1 MQEGCSLGTIYDFT
15 KGDMEKFHIFGF
27 IPIKMK
33 RSGTADLLLH
43 GGAVPPWLFK
53 RMKRLTLPLV
63 EAIIDQNGAANFLE
77 RLSDPFWFQSF
88 GSVIGM
94 DWNSSGV
101 TTTVLNVLKQSIN
114 PVSKQL
120 GLYVCGGK
128 GKSSIRT
135 PQELI
140 EVGNKTGLDGNHLAK
155 CSKLSAKVDNTALQD
170 GYNLYIHSFVVSDS
184 GKWSVIQQ
192 GMHHS
197 NGMARRYHWHSENLK
212 SFLEEP
218 HTAVCGRNQGEI
230 LNLVH
235 KNAMPTKQGI
245 LEIAK
250 EHPDKILKEVPH
262 LLVPTHH
269 HVKAKDVDMKRL
281 GSILWLAQENET
293 EKFEELLL
301 LKGLGPRTLQS
312 LTLVSEI
319 IHGTPSR
326 FSDPAR
332 FAFAHGGKD
341 ATPFPVPTKV
351 YGETIGALRDAV
363 DRAKIGNSEK
373 LIAVKKLTDLA
384 QKAEKGFIPNTN
396 FDALVRK
403 ENEESYKHGGRSVFG
418 FAKPPHP
425 KQLTLFEP
433 PQTA

>member
-1 MQEGCSLGTIYDFT
+1 
-15 KGDMEKFHIFGF
+15 
-27 IPIKMK
+27 MK

-43 GGAVPPWLFK
+43 GGAVPPWLFN
-53 RMKRLTLPLV
+53 RMKKLTLPIV
-63 EAIIDQNGAANFLE
+63 EAIIENKGKDDFLE

-114 PVSKQL
+114 PVSRQL
-120 GLYVCGGK
+120 GLFVCGGK
-128 GKSSIRT
+128 GKNSTQT
-135 PQELI
+135 PHELV
-140 EVGNKTGLDGNHLAK
+140 EVGNKTGLDGKHLAK

-170 GYNLYIHSFVVSDS
+170 GYNLYIHSFIVSHT

-197 NGMARRYHWHSENLK
+197 NGMARRYHWHSENLT
-212 SFLEEP
+212 SFVEEP
-218 HTAVCGRNQGEI
+218 HTAVCGKNQGDI

-235 KNAMPTKQGI
+235 KKASPTKLGI

-250 EHPDKILKEVPH
+250 EDPDKILKEVPH
-262 LLVPTHH
+262 LLVPVYHH
-269 HVKAKDVDMKRL
+269 IKPKDVDMRRL
-281 GSILWLAQENET
+281 GSILWLAQESET
-293 EKFEELLL
+293 TNFEDLLL

-351 YGETIGALRDAV
+351 YDETIVTLKDAV
-363 DRAKIGNSEK
+363 HRAKIGNSDK
-373 LIAVKKLTDLA
+373 LKAIKKLTDLA
-384 QKAEKGFIPNTN
+384 QKAEKGFTPNTN
-396 FDALVRK
+396 FEALIKK
-403 ENEESYKHGGRSVFG
+403 ENEDSYKYGGRSVFG
-418 FAKPPHP
+418 FAKPPRDE
-425 KQLTLFEP
+425 QLDLFEN
-433 PQTA
+433 

>member
-1 MQEGCSLGTIYDFT
+1 MD
-15 KGDMEKFHIFGF
+15 KFL
-27 IPIKMK
+27 KMK

-43 GGAVPPWLFK
+43 GGAVPTWLFN
-53 RMKRLTLPLV
+53 RMKQLALPMV
-63 EAIIDQNGAANFLE
+63 ETIIEEKGKEDFLE

-101 TTTVLNVLKQSIN
+101 TTTVMNVLKQSIN

-128 GKSSIRT
+128 GKQSTRT
-135 PQELI
+135 PHELL

-170 GYNLYIHSFVVSDS
+170 GYNLYLHSFVVSDT
-184 GKWSVIQQ
+184 GRWSVVQQ
-192 GMHHS
+192 GMHKS
-197 NGMARRYHWHSENLK
+197 NGMARRYHWHSESFK
-212 SFLEEP
+212 SFVEEP
-218 HTAVCGRNQGEI
+218 HSAVCGKNQGAI

-235 KNAMPTKQGI
+235 KEALPTKKGI
-245 LEIAK
+245 LEIAN
-250 EHPDKILKEVPH
+250 EHPDKILKELPH
-262 LLVPTHH
+262 LLVPVYHH
-269 HVKAKDVDMKRL
+269 IKPKDVDMKRL
-281 GSILWLAQENET
+281 GSILWLAQENEIQR
-293 EKFEELLL
+293 FEDLLL

-351 YGETIGALRDAV
+351 YDETIGTLRITV
-363 DRAKIGNSEK
+363 DRAKIGNTDK
-373 LIAVKKLTDLA
+373 LKAVKKLTQLA
-384 QKAEKGFIPNTN
+384 QKAERGFTPNTN
-396 FDALVRK
+396 FDALVKK
-403 ENEESYKHGGRSVFG
+403 ENEESHRYGGRSIYG
-418 FAKPPHP
+418 FVKPQKS
-425 KQLTLFEP
+425 KQLSLFEG
-433 PQTA
+433 

>member
-1 MQEGCSLGTIYDFT
+1 
-15 KGDMEKFHIFGF
+15 
-27 IPIKMK
+27 MK

-43 GGAVPPWLFK
+43 GGAVPSWLFH
-53 RMKRLTLPLV
+53 RMKQLTLPIV
-63 EAIIDQNGAANFLE
+63 EALIEEKGKDDFLE

-88 GSVIGM
+88 GAVIGM

-128 GKSSIRT
+128 GKKSLQT
-135 PQELI
+135 PNELVV
-140 EVGNKTGLDGNHLAK
+140 VGNKTGLDGNYLSN

-170 GYNLYIHSFVVSDS
+170 GYNLYIHSFVVSDT
-184 GKWSVIQQ
+184 GKWSVVQQ
-192 GMHHS
+192 GMHPT

-212 SFLEEP
+212 SFVEEP
-218 HTAVCGRNQGEI
+218 HTAVCGENQGNI

-235 KNAMPTKQGI
+235 QKALPTQRAI
-245 LEIAK
+245 LEIAN

-262 LLVPTHH
+262 LLVPVYHH
-269 HVKAKDVDMKRL
+269 IKPKDVNMKRL

-293 EKFEELLL
+293 HKFEDLLL

-341 ATPFPVPTKV
+341 ATPFPVPTRV
-351 YGETIGALRDAV
+351 YDETINVLREV
-363 DRAKIGNSEK
+363 VNRAKIGNSNK
-373 LIAVKKLTDLA
+373 LQAVKKLTALA
-384 QKAEKGFIPNTN
+384 QKAENGFSPNTN
-396 FDALVRK
+396 FEALVQK

-418 FAKPPHP
+418 FAKPPSQNT
-425 KQLTLFEP
+425 QLRLF
-433 PQTA
+433 

>member
-1 MQEGCSLGTIYDFT
+1 
-15 KGDMEKFHIFGF
+15 
-27 IPIKMK
+27 MK

-43 GGAVPPWLFK
+43 GGSVPPWLFN
-53 RMKRLTLPLV
+53 RMKQLTLPIV
-63 EAIIDQNGAANFLE
+63 EAMIEANGKDNFLE

-88 GSVIGM
+88 GAVIGM

-114 PVSKQL
+114 PVSRQL

-128 GKSSIRT
+128 GKRSLQT
-135 PQELI
+135 PTELL
-140 EVGNKTGLDGNHLAK
+140 EVGYRTGLDGDYLSR

-170 GYNLYIHSFVVSDS
+170 GFNLYIHGFVVSDS
-184 GKWSVIQQ
+184 GKWSVVQQ

-212 SFLEEP
+212 SFVEEP
-218 HTAVCGRNQGEI
+218 HTAVCGVHQGNI

-235 KNAMPTKQGI
+235 KKALPTKQAI

-250 EHPDKILKEVPH
+250 EHPDHILKEVPH
-262 LLVPTHH
+262 FLVPVYHH
-269 HVKAKDVDMKRL
+269 IKPKDVDMKRL

-293 EKFEELLL
+293 QKFEDLLL

-351 YGETIGALRDAV
+351 YDETIDVLREAV
-363 DRAKIGNSEK
+363 NRAKIGNEAK
-373 LIAVKKLTDLA
+373 LQAVKKLTVLA
-384 QKAEKGFIPNTN
+384 QKAEEGFTPNTN
-396 FDALVRK
+396 FDALVKK
-403 ENEESYKHGGRSVFG
+403 ENEESYKYGGRSIYG
-418 FAKPPHP
+418 FAKPPS
-425 KQLTLFEP
+425 KTTQLRLF
-433 PQTA
+433 

>member
-1 MQEGCSLGTIYDFT
+1 MD
-15 KGDMEKFHIFGF
+15 IFQY
-27 IPIKMK
+27 MK

-43 GGAVPPWLFK
+43 GGAVPPWLFN
-53 RMKRLTLPLV
+53 RMKRLALPMV
-63 EAIIDQNGAANFLE
+63 EAIIAQKGKDDFLE

-114 PVSKQL
+114 PVSKEL
-120 GLYVCGGK
+120 GLYFCGGK
-128 GKSSIRT
+128 GKSSMRT
-135 PQELI
+135 PQELV
-140 EVGNKTGLDGNHLAK
+140 EVGNKTGLDGDYLAK

-170 GYNLYIHSFVVSDS
+170 GFNLYIHCFIVSDT
-184 GKWSVIQQ
+184 GKWSVVQQ
-192 GMHHS
+192 GMHNT

-212 SFLEEP
+212 SFVEEP
-218 HTAVCGRNQGEI
+218 HSAVCGKNQGNI
-230 LNLVH
+230 LNLTH
-235 KNAMPTKQGI
+235 KSALPTKKGI
-245 LEIAK
+245 LKIAK
-250 EHPDKILKEVPH
+250 EHPDKILKELPH
-262 LLVPTHH
+262 LLVPVYHH
-269 HVKAKDVDMKRL
+269 IKPKDVNMKRL

-293 EKFEELLL
+293 QKFEDLLL

-351 YGETIGALRDAV
+351 YDETISTLKNAV
-363 DRAKIGNSEK
+363 HRAKIGNSDKLKAVEK
-373 LIAVKKLTDLA
+373 LTLLA
-384 QKAEKGFIPNTN
+384 QKAEKGFMPNTN
-396 FDALVRK
+396 FNALVNK
-403 ENEESYKHGGRSVFG
+403 ENDESYKYGGRSIYG
-418 FAKPPHP
+418 FAKRPRGE
-425 KQLTLFEP
+425 QLSLF
-433 PQTA
+433 

>member
-1 MQEGCSLGTIYDFT
+1 
-15 KGDMEKFHIFGF
+15 
-27 IPIKMK
+27 MK

-43 GGAVPPWLFK
+43 GGAVPPWLFN
-53 RMKRLTLPLV
+53 RMKKLALPLV
-63 EAIIDQNGAANFLE
+63 EAIIAHKGKDDFLE

-94 DWNSSGV
+94 DWNSSGI
-101 TTTVLNVLKQSIN
+101 TTTVLNVLKQSLN

-128 GKSSIRT
+128 GKKSLQT
-135 PQELI
+135 PSELVQ
-140 EVGNKTGLDGNHLAK
+140 VGDSTGLDGHYLAR

-170 GYNLYIHSFVVSDS
+170 GFQLYIHSFIVSDT

-192 GMHHS
+192 GMHNS
-197 NGMARRYHWHSENLK
+197 NGLARRYHWHSEYLK
-212 SFLEEP
+212 SFTEEP
-218 HTAVCGRNQGEI
+218 HTAVCGANQGHI

-235 KNAMPTKQGI
+235 KEAGATKDAI
-245 LEIAK
+245 MEISRQP
-250 EHPDKILKEVPH
+250 PDKVLKGLPH
-262 LLVPTHH
+262 LLVPVYHH
-269 HVKAKDVDMKRL
+269 IKPKDVDLKRL

-293 EKFEELLL
+293 QKFDDLLL

-351 YGETIGALRDAV
+351 YDETITTLRYAV
-363 DRAKIGNSEK
+363 DKAKMGHTDK
-373 LIAVKKLTDLA
+373 LKAIKKLTVLA
-384 QKAEKGFIPNTN
+384 QKAEKGFVPNAN
-396 FDALVRK
+396 FNALIKK
-403 ENEESYKHGGRSVFG
+403 ENEESYQYGGRSVYG
-418 FAKPPHP
+418 FAKPNR
-425 KQLTLFEP
+425 QLELFGDGF
-433 PQTA
+433 

>member
-1 MQEGCSLGTIYDFT
+1 
-15 KGDMEKFHIFGF
+15 
-27 IPIKMK
+27 MK
-33 RSGTADLLLH
+33 RSGTADLALH
-43 GGAVPPWLFK
+43 GGAVPAWLFN
-53 RMKRLTLPLV
+53 RMRQLALPMV
-63 EAIIDQNGAANFLE
+63 EAIIEQKGKEDFLE

-94 DWNSSGV
+94 DWNSSGI

-128 GKSSIRT
+128 GKQSLKT
-135 PQELI
+135 PNELL
-140 EVGNKTGLDGNHLAK
+140 EVGYKTGLDGKHLAK
-155 CSKLSAKVDNTALQD
+155 CSRLSAKVDNNALQD
-170 GYNLYIHSFVVSDS
+170 GYNLYLHSFIVSDT

-192 GMHHS
+192 GMHNS
-197 NGMARRYHWHSENLK
+197 NGMARRYHWHSESFK
-212 SFLEEP
+212 SFVEEP
-218 HTAVCGRNQGEI
+218 HTAVCGKNQGAI
-230 LNLVH
+230 LNLIH
-235 KNAMPTKQGI
+235 KEALPVKNGI
-245 LEIAK
+245 LNIVHEN
-250 EHPDKILKEVPH
+250 PDKILKELPH
-262 LLVPTHH
+262 LLVPVYHNI
-269 HVKAKDVDMKRL
+269 KPKDVNMKRL

-293 EKFEELLL
+293 QKFEDLLL

-351 YGETIGALRDAV
+351 YDETIGALREAV
-363 DRAKIGNSEK
+363 HSAKIGHTDK
-373 LIAVKKLTDLA
+373 LQAVKKLTDLA

-396 FDALVRK
+396 FDALVKK
-403 ENEESYKHGGRSVFG
+403 ENQESYTYGGRSIYG
-418 FAKPPHP
+418 FAKPPRNR
-425 KQLTLFEP
+425 QLSLF
-433 PQTA
+433 Q

>member
-1 MQEGCSLGTIYDFT
+1 
-15 KGDMEKFHIFGF
+15 
-27 IPIKMK
+27 MK

-43 GGAVPPWLFK
+43 GGAVPSWLFH
-53 RMKRLTLPLV
+53 RMKQLALPVV
-63 EAIIDQNGAANFLE
+63 EAIIEQKGKEDFLE

-101 TTTVLNVLKQSIN
+101 TTTVMNVLKQSLN

-128 GKSSIRT
+128 GKNSLRT
-135 PQELI
+135 PNELLQ
-140 EVGNKTGLDGNHLAK
+140 VGYHTGLDGKYLAR

-170 GYNLYIHSFVVSDS
+170 GYNLYLHNFVVSDT
-184 GKWSVIQQ
+184 GRWSVVQQ

-212 SFLEEP
+212 SFVEEP
-218 HTAVCGRNQGEI
+218 HTAVCGKNQGAI

-235 KNAMPTKQGI
+235 SNALPTKQGI
-245 LEIAK
+245 LAIAK
-250 EHPDKILKEVPH
+250 EHPDKILKELPQ
-262 LLVPTHH
+262 LLVPVYHH
-269 HVKAKDVDMKRL
+269 IKPKDVDMKRL

-293 EKFEELLL
+293 QKFEDLLL

-351 YGETIGALRDAV
+351 YDETINTLRDAV
-363 DRAKIGNSEK
+363 RRARIGNTDK
-373 LIAVKKLTDLA
+373 LKAVKKLTDLA
-384 QKAEKGFIPNTN
+384 QKAEQGFVPNTN
-396 FDALVRK
+396 FDALVKK
-403 ENEESYKHGGRSVFG
+403 ENEESHQYGGRSIFG
-418 FAKPPHP
+418 YAKAPQR
-425 KQLTLFEP
+425 KQLSLFES
-433 PQTA
+433 

>member
-1 MQEGCSLGTIYDFT
+1 
-15 KGDMEKFHIFGF
+15 
-27 IPIKMK
+27 MK

-43 GGAVPPWLFK
+43 GGAVPPWLFN
-53 RMKRLTLPLV
+53 RMKQLALPIV
-63 EAIIDQNGAANFLE
+63 EALIEEKGKDDFLE

-88 GSVIGM
+88 GAVIGM

-101 TTTVLNVLKQSIN
+101 TTTVLNVLKQSLN

-128 GKSSIRT
+128 GKKSLQT
-135 PQELI
+135 PKELL
-140 EVGNKTGLDGNHLAK
+140 EVGHKTGLDGNYLSN

-170 GYNLYIHSFVVSDS
+170 GYNLYIHSFVVSDT
-184 GKWSVIQQ
+184 GKWSVVQQ
-192 GMHHS
+192 GMHHT

-212 SFLEEP
+212 SFVEEP
-218 HTAVCGRNQGEI
+218 HTAVCGKNQGNI

-235 KNAMPTKQGI
+235 QKALPTQRAI
-245 LEIAK
+245 LEIAN

-262 LLVPTHH
+262 LLVPVYHH
-269 HVKAKDVDMKRL
+269 IKPKDVDMKRL

-293 EKFEELLL
+293 HKFEDLLL

-341 ATPFPVPTKV
+341 ATPFPVPTRV
-351 YGETIGALRDAV
+351 YDETISTLREAV
-363 DRAKIGNSEK
+363 NRAKIGNSNK
-373 LIAVKKLTDLA
+373 LQAVKKLTALA
-384 QKAEKGFIPNTN
+384 QKAENGFTPNTN
-396 FDALVRK
+396 FEALVQK
-403 ENEESYKHGGRSVFG
+403 ENEESYKYGGRSVFG
-418 FAKPPHP
+418 FAKPPEN
-425 KQLTLFEP
+425 KQLRLF
-433 PQTA
+433 

>member
-1 MQEGCSLGTIYDFT
+1 
-15 KGDMEKFHIFGF
+15 
-27 IPIKMK
+27 MK

-43 GGAVPPWLFK
+43 GGAVPAWLFN
-53 RMKRLTLPLV
+53 RMKQLALPMV
-63 EAIIDQNGAANFLE
+63 EAIIEQNGKDDFLE

-101 TTTVLNVLKQSIN
+101 TTTVLNVLKQAIN

-120 GLYVCGGK
+120 GLFVCGGK
-128 GKSSIRT
+128 GKSSMRT
-135 PQELI
+135 PQELL
-140 EVGNKTGLDGNHLAK
+140 EVGNRTGLDGNHLAK

-170 GYNLYIHSFVVSDS
+170 GFNLYIHSFIVGNS

-212 SFLEEP
+212 SFVEDP
-218 HTAVCGRNQGEI
+218 HTAVCGKNQGAI

-235 KNAMPTKQGI
+235 KKARPTKQAI
-245 LEIAK
+245 LEIVQ
-250 EHPDKILKEVPH
+250 ENPDKILKELPH
-262 LLVPTHH
+262 LLVPIYHH
-269 HVKAKDVDMKRL
+269 IKPKDIDMKRL
-281 GSILWLAQENET
+281 GSILWLAQDNGT
-293 EKFEELLL
+293 QKFEDLLL
-301 LKGLGPRTLQS
+301 LQGLGPRTLQS

-351 YGETIGALRDAV
+351 YDETISVLKNAV
-363 DRAKIGNSEK
+363 HRAKIGKSDK
-373 LIAVKKLTDLA
+373 LRAVQKLTVLA
-384 QKAEKGFIPNTN
+384 QKAEKGFTPNTN
-396 FDALVRK
+396 FESLVKK
-403 ENEESYKHGGRSVFG
+403 ENEESYKYGGRSIYG
-418 FAKPPHP
+418 FAKPPQNR
-425 KQLTLFEP
+425 QLSLFSDGP
-433 PQTA
+433 SRTH

>member
-1 MQEGCSLGTIYDFT
+1 
-15 KGDMEKFHIFGF
+15 
-27 IPIKMK
+27 
-33 RSGTADLLLH
+33 
-43 GGAVPPWLFK
+43 
-53 RMKRLTLPLV
+53 MKRLALPMV
-63 EAIIDQNGAANFLE
+63 EAIIEEKGKEDFLE

-94 DWNSSGV
+94 DWNSSGI

-128 GKSSIRT
+128 GKQSTRT
-135 PQELI
+135 PHELL
-140 EVGNKTGLDGNHLAK
+140 EVGNKTGLDGSYLAK

-170 GYNLYIHSFVVSDS
+170 GYNLYIHSFIVSDT
-184 GKWSVIQQ
+184 GKWSVVQQ
-192 GMHHS
+192 GMHNS

-212 SFLEEP
+212 SFVEEP
-218 HTAVCGRNQGEI
+218 HVAVCGKNQGNI
-230 LNLVH
+230 LNLTH
-235 KNAMPTKQGI
+235 KNALPTKEGI

-250 EHPDKILKEVPH
+250 ENPDKILKELPQ
-262 LLVPTHH
+262 LLVPIYHH
-269 HVKAKDVDMKRL
+269 IKPKDIDMKRL

-293 EKFEELLL
+293 QKFEELLL

-351 YGETIGALRDAV
+351 YDETIGMLKDAV
-363 DRAKIGNSEK
+363 HRAKIGNTDK
-373 LIAVKKLTDLA
+373 LKAVKKLTVLA
-384 QKAEKGFIPNTN
+384 QKAEKGFTPNTN
-396 FDALVRK
+396 FEALVKK
-403 ENEESYKHGGRSVFG
+403 ENEESYKYGGRSIFG
-418 FAKPPHP
+418 FAKPAKP
-425 KQLTLFEP
+425 KQLSLFADCP
-433 PQTA
+433 N

>member
-1 MQEGCSLGTIYDFT
+1 
-15 KGDMEKFHIFGF
+15 
-27 IPIKMK
+27 MK

-43 GGAVPPWLFK
+43 GGAVPPWLFN
-53 RMKRLTLPLV
+53 RMKQLALPLV
-63 EAIIDQNGAANFLE
+63 EAIIENRGKDDFLE

-94 DWNSSGV
+94 DWNSSGI

-128 GKSSIRT
+128 GKQSIRT
-135 PQELI
+135 PLELI
-140 EVGNKTGLDGNHLAK
+140 EVGHKAGLDGDHLAK

-170 GYNLYIHSFVVSDS
+170 GYNLYIHSFVVSDT
-184 GKWSVIQQ
+184 GRWSVIQQ

-197 NGMARRYHWHSENLK
+197 NGMARRYHWHSKNLK
-212 SFLEEP
+212 SFVEEP
-218 HTAVCGRNQGEI
+218 HVAVCGKTQGSI

-235 KNAMPTKQGI
+235 KDAAPTKQGI
-245 LEIAK
+245 LEITR
-250 EHPDKILKEVPH
+250 EHPAKILKEVPH
-262 LLVPTHH
+262 LLVPVYHH
-269 HVKAKDVDMKRL
+269 IKPKDVDMKRL

-293 EKFEELLL
+293 QKFEDLLL
-301 LKGLGPRTLQS
+301 LKGLGPRTLHS

-351 YGETIGALRDAV
+351 YDETINTLRNAV
-363 DRAKIGNSEK
+363 DRAKIGNADK
-373 LIAVKKLTDLA
+373 LKAVKKLTYLA
-384 QKAEKGFIPNTN
+384 QKAEKGFTPIAN
-396 FDALVRK
+396 FDALVKR
-403 ENEESYKHGGRSVFG
+403 ENDESYKYGGRSVYG
-418 FAKPPHP
+418 FAKPSQSR
-425 KQLTLFEP
+425 QLSLF
-433 PQTA
+433 

>member
-1 MQEGCSLGTIYDFT
+1 LD
-15 KGDMEKFHIFGF
+15 KFQ
-27 IPIKMK
+27 K
-33 RSGTADLLLH
+33 ADLLLH
-43 GGAVPPWLFK
+43 GGAVPPWLFN
-53 RMKRLTLPLV
+53 RMKQLSLPIV
-63 EAIIDQNGAANFLE
+63 EAIISEKGKDDFLE

-94 DWNSSGV
+94 DWNSSGI
-101 TTTVLNVLKQSIN
+101 TTTVLNVLKQTIN

-128 GKSSIRT
+128 GKSSTRT
-135 PQELI
+135 PHELLD
-140 EVGNKTGLDGNHLAK
+140 VGNQTGLDGNYLAR

-170 GYNLYIHSFVVSDS
+170 GFNLYIHSFIVSDS

-192 GMHHS
+192 GMHNS

-212 SFLEEP
+212 SFVEEP
-218 HTAVCGRNQGEI
+218 HSAVCGKNQGEI

-235 KNAMPTKQGI
+235 KKALPTKQGI

-250 EHPDKILKEVPH
+250 EHPDKILKELPH
-262 LLVPTHH
+262 LLVPIYHH
-269 HVKAKDVDMKRL
+269 IKPKDVNMKSL

-293 EKFEELLL
+293 QKFEDLLL

-351 YGETIGALRDAV
+351 YDETITTLRNAV
-363 DRAKIGNSEK
+363 HRAKIGNTDK
-373 LIAVKKLTDLA
+373 LKAVKKLTILA

-396 FDALVRK
+396 FDALVKK
-403 ENEESYKHGGRSVFG
+403 ENEESYKYGGRSIYG
-418 FAKPPHP
+418 FAKPPRNE
-425 KQLTLFEP
+425 QLTLF
-433 PQTA
+433 

>member
-1 MQEGCSLGTIYDFT
+1 
-15 KGDMEKFHIFGF
+15 
-27 IPIKMK
+27 MK

-43 GGAVPPWLFK
+43 GGAVPSWLFH
-53 RMKRLTLPLV
+53 RMKQLTLPIV
-63 EAIIDQNGAANFLE
+63 EALIEEKGKDDFLE

-88 GSVIGM
+88 GAVIGM

-128 GKSSIRT
+128 GKKSLQT
-135 PQELI
+135 PNELVV
-140 EVGNKTGLDGNHLAK
+140 VGNKTGLDGNYLSN

-170 GYNLYIHSFVVSDS
+170 GYNLYIHSFVVSDT
-184 GKWSVIQQ
+184 GKWSVVQQ
-192 GMHHS
+192 GMHPT

-212 SFLEEP
+212 SFVEEP
-218 HTAVCGRNQGEI
+218 HTAVCGENQGNI

-235 KNAMPTKQGI
+235 QKALPTQRAI
-245 LEIAK
+245 LEIAN

-262 LLVPTHH
+262 LLVPVYHH
-269 HVKAKDVDMKRL
+269 IKPKDVDMKRL

-293 EKFEELLL
+293 HKFEDLLL

-312 LTLVSEI
+312 LTFVSEI

-341 ATPFPVPTKV
+341 ATPFPVPTRV
-351 YGETIGALRDAV
+351 YDETINVLREAV
-363 DRAKIGNSEK
+363 NRAKIGNSNK
-373 LIAVKKLTDLA
+373 LQAVKKLTALA
-384 QKAEKGFIPNTN
+384 QKAENGFSPNTN
-396 FDALVRK
+396 FEALVQK

-418 FAKPPHP
+418 FAKPPSQNT
-425 KQLTLFEP
+425 QLRLF
-433 PQTA
+433 